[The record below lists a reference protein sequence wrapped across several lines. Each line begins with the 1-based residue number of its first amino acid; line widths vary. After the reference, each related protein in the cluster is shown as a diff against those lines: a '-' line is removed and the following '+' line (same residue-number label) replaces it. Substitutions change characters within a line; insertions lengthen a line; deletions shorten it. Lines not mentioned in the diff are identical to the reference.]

1 MEPGTG
7 RPSEHRTEHS
17 GAARSDEPI
26 EVVGAPTPDV
36 MPTGAAAVAGM
47 TAGWLYHPLKRVID
61 LAVAGPAFL
70 VALPVMLLIAVAI
83 RLDSP
88 GTALFRQ
95 ARVGR
100 GGRSFLMV
108 KFRTM
113 QEGAEEVLEAGL
125 PGDPAIEATW
135 RRYQK
140 LMDDPRATRVGRLLR
155 RWSLDELPQLWNV
168 LRGEMTLVGAR
179 PILPKQRSDYG
190 PAFEAYTAAPP
201 GLTGLWQVSGR
212 SRLSFLDRVEC
223 DERYRRSCSLGLDL
237 RILLRTVVVV
247 ASRDGAW

>member
-1 MEPGTG
+1 MEPVTG

-17 GAARSDEPI
+17 GAARSDEPV
-26 EVVGAPTPDV
+26 EVVGAPIPDV
-36 MPTGAAAVAGM
+36 MATGADAVAGM
-47 TAGWLYHPLKRVID
+47 TAGWLDHPLKRMID

-70 VALPVMLLIAVAI
+70 VALPVMLLIAVAT

-100 GGRSFLMV
+100 GGRSFL
-108 KFRTM
+108 
-113 QEGAEEVLEAGL
+113 
-125 PGDPAIEATW
+125 
-135 RRYQK
+135 
-140 LMDDPRATRVGRLLR
+140 
-155 RWSLDELPQLWNV
+155 
-168 LRGEMTLVGAR
+168 
-179 PILPKQRSDYG
+179 PKQRSDSG

-212 SRLSFLDRVEC
+212 SRLSLLDRVEC